1 MRESMR
7 MSVLLGGYARSNNC
21 SFVLS
26 GQPVEP
32 EDLFAESFMLPAI
45 AAQAQAKAMRLLGN
59 GLSCMVREDA
69 EGLLNARAEVPEFS
83 FGRVSDLVRA
93 LFFMNA
99 AETVFGIRRG
109 GVIDCTP
116 VYQYFKRPLSER
128 AALSEYP
135 GVEWPL
141 AKPAR

>member
-21 SFVLS
+21 SFVLA

-32 EDLFAESFMLPAI
+32 EELFSESFMLPAI
-45 AAQAQAKAMRLLGN
+45 AVQAQAKAMRLLGS

-69 EGLLNARAEVPEFS
+69 DGLLNACAEVPEFS

-128 AALSEYP
+128 AALTEYR

-141 AKPAR
+141 AKPVR

>member
-1 MRESMR
+1 MSESLN
-7 MSVLLGGYARSNNC
+7 MSAVLGGYARANNC
-21 SFVLS
+21 TFILA

-32 EDLFAESFMLPAI
+32 EELFGESFMLPVVTV
-45 AAQAQAKAMRLLGN
+45 QAQAKAMRLLGN
-59 GLSCMVREDA
+59 GLSCMVREDKEA
-69 EGLLNARAEVPEFS
+69 LLDARAEVPEFS

-99 AETVFGIRRG
+99 AERVFGIRRG
-109 GVIDCTP
+109 GLIDCTP

-128 AALSEYP
+128 AAMTEKS

>member
-1 MRESMR
+1 MAEALSMTA
-7 MSVLLGGYARSNNC
+7 VLGGYARSNNC
-21 SFVLS
+21 TFVLM
-26 GQPVEP
+26 GNPVEP
-32 EDLFAESFMLPAI
+32 EVLFSEIGMLPVI
-45 AAQAQAKAMRLLGN
+45 AQHAQVKAMRLLGN
-59 GLSCMVREDA
+59 GLSCMVRDDK
-69 EGLLNARAEVPEFS
+69 EGLLDARAEVPAFS

-128 AALSEYP
+128 AAFTENQ